1 VDLNHSP
8 LPYQVDRGR
17 IALALGVEETSLTV
31 RSCGRVGEL
40 VVTQLITQRD
50 SLVGSRAFK
59 RSVVDVRGAVAEGSC
74 CRPLAYL
81 TQVSPC

>member
-1 VDLNHSP
+1 M
-8 LPYQVDRGR
+8 
-17 IALALGVEETSLTV
+17 ATETRTETESSACKMKDCWHCHRLWV
-31 RSCGRVGEL
+31 RAS
-40 VVTQLITQRD
+40 
-50 SLVGSRAFK
+50 AFK

>member
-1 VDLNHSP
+1 M
-8 LPYQVDRGR
+8 
-17 IALALGVEETSLTV
+17 ALGVEETSLTV
-31 RSCGRVGEL
+31 HSRGRVGEL
-40 VVTQLITQRD
+40 VVTQLVTQRD
-50 SLVGSRAFK
+50 SLSTCLQNEGLLALPSLVGSRAFK